1 MAEIDRE
8 LEWIK
13 RCQGGD
19 REAFGFLV
27 KKYQRRVFSLVFHIL
42 GRRDAVEDVAQEVF
56 IKAFLGIRGYDF
68 RASFGTWVSQIA
80 VNHCYDYLRREKVS
94 RVSYYSAMSEER
106 QRQLEAR
113 LESPEPGGLTVE
125 QQTVLRDLVGKLLE
139 RASAEDRVVLTLKE
153 LEGLS
158 VEEVG
163 EILKLN
169 PSTVKVRLHRA
180 RKRMLND
187 LRRWRQEGR

>member
-1 MAEIDRE
+1 MAGIDRE

-13 RCQGGD
+13 RCQGGE

-27 KKYQRRVFSLVFHIL
+27 EKYQRRVFSVVFNL
-42 GRRDAVEDVAQEVF
+42 LRRRDLVEDVAQEVF

-94 RVSYYSAMSEER
+94 RVSYYSALSEER
-106 QRQLEAR
+106 QRELEAR
-113 LESPEPGGLTVE
+113 LESPEPGGFTAE

-139 RASAEDRVVLTLKE
+139 RAPAEDRVVLTLKE

-158 VEEVG
+158 VEEVAD
-163 EILKLN
+163 ILKLN

-187 LRRWRQEGR
+187 LKRWRQEGR

>member
-1 MAEIDRE
+1 MADIDRE

-19 REAFGFLV
+19 REAFGLLV
-27 KKYQRRVFSLVFHIL
+27 ERYQRRVFSLVFHIL
-42 GRRDAVEDVAQEVF
+42 RRRDAVEDVAQEVF
-56 IKAFLGIRGYDF
+56 IKAFVGIRGYDF

-80 VNHCYDYLRREKVS
+80 VNHCYDYLRRQKVS
-94 RVSYYSAMSEER
+94 RVSYYSVLSEER
-106 QRQLEAR
+106 QRELEAR
-113 LESPEPGGLTVE
+113 LESPEPGGLTAE
-125 QQTVLRDLVGKLLE
+125 QQTVVRDLVGKLLE
-139 RASAEDRVVLTLKE
+139 RAPADDRVVLTLKE

-158 VEEVG
+158 VEEVAD
-163 EILKLN
+163 ILKLN

-187 LRRWRQEGR
+187 LKRWRQEGR